1 MPVKGFCEHKGLHE
15 VYTKEEVDT
24 LLTGEEIEGLREDI
38 TAVQEELATL
48 KTQADSHDTSIS
60 NLASGINNTNNNLSA
75 IKSRNIGDLTFHNTA
90 SVIFASCDKKNDD
103 VRLFVEANCY
113 ISAKTTEHVVT
124 VPEGYRPSGMTKV
137 LAYIRNKTAEGN
149 AFDDVIPVLLT
160 NDGKIELTANTVDVN
175 YFLIDAF
182 YRM

>member
-38 TAVQEELATL
+38 TAVQEDITKLQE
-48 KTQADSHDTSIS
+48 QANGHDTSLSTLTQAINTTNS
-60 NLASGINNTNNNLSA
+60 NLGKVTAKAIGKLTFNNTATEIFSTCDN
-75 IKSRNIGDLTFHNTA
+75 RHGDVH
-90 SVIFASCDKKNDD
+90 I
-103 VRLFVEANCY
+103 FVEGSCY
-113 ISAKTTEHVVT
+113 IGAKTTQQVIT
-124 VPEGYRPSGMTKV
+124 VPEGYRPTGTIKI

-149 AFDDVIPVLLT
+149 AFDDVIPVTLGT
-160 NDGKIELTANTVDVN
+160 DGQISLTANTVDVN

-182 YRM
+182 YRI